1 MSEKVPPPSTT
12 PVAAAR
18 RRKTGGSL
26 GEALV
31 GVRVRRFAAI
41 GHVRPSGVLSV
52 PTSDAAKF
60 FIQATSTALK
70 IVADDPISDA
80 VNAATS

>member
-52 PTSDAAKF
+52 PTSDADSPLD
-60 FIQATSTALK
+60 TPGVPLVSTAACAK
-70 IVADDPISDA
+70 
-80 VNAATS
+80 AARSAMMIL